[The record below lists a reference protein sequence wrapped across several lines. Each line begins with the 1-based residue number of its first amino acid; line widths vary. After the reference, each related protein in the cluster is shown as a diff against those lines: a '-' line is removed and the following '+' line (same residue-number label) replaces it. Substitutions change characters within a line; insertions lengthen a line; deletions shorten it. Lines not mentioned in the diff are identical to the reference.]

1 MPFLSPPSLFSFS
14 LPPSFKDKSF
24 LANDREMNDV
34 EGGRAEEEVPFKEEH
49 I

>member
-1 MPFLSPPSLFSFS
+1 MPFLSPPILFSFS
-14 LPPSFKDKSF
+14 LPPSFKGKCF

-34 EGGRAEEEVPFKEEH
+34 EGDRAEEEVLFKEEH